1 MQIQAIKLNNPTI
14 EELQKKLD
22 QEHHPEPKPI
32 PFEGYNFKLKKLFKD
47 GKLPKDLYDIGG
59 NKITSKNFSGDH
71 IVPKSKGGRT
81 TNENMMIATKQFNN
95 LRGNRDLKEVVTF
108 ENAIRWALQWM
119 NIKVDDFD
127 GAQHVKDVFKV
138 LDIKA

>member
-14 EELQKKLD
+14 EELQKRLD
-22 QEHHPEPKPI
+22 EEHHKPR
-32 PFEGYNFKLKKLFKD
+32 PQPTFGGYNFKLKKLFKD

-81 TNENMMIATKQFNN
+81 KNEKMMIATKQINN

-108 ENAIRWALQWM
+108 ENAIKWALQWI
-119 NIKVDDFD
+119 NIKVDGFD